1 MDRKTKAA
9 VVVGGLAAV
18 GVVVYALTRVKP
30 VTAQQPPTTT
40 TPPTTTGAQIT
51 ISAPSTDTVG
61 NPITVTATYT
71 VNGVSQANVP
81 LYLFYY
87 YSQTPVSNPQSIPS
101 SSFTLVASETTD
113 SNGTA
118 SWSFTPNEVGYY
130 YLDVSNDPNNT

>member
-40 TPPTTTGAQIT
+40 PPTTTGAQIT

-71 VNGVSQANVP
+71 VNGVPQANVP

-87 YSQTPVSNPQSIPS
+87 YSQTPVSNSQSIPS

-118 SWSFTPNEVGYY
+118 SWSFTP
-130 YLDVSNDPNNT
+130 VSYTHLTLPTKRIV